1 MSDCV
6 EGFTVWTTI
15 FVHLSARM
23 ETFMLGITRWHVF
36 KVVAAILCIAG
47 FTWLGMAYLIPA
59 PPSQITIATSPK
71 GEHYHAL
78 GTHYQGIAAGSELKV
93 ELRETGGAKE
103 NLRLLNDPN
112 SGIQI
117 GFMQG
122 GISNSRLAP
131 ELMSLGRIDHQ
142 IFWLF
147 SMGDT
152 LTDLSQLK
160 GKRIGLGAE
169 GSGDRAVCEKIL
181 AVAGITYDNT
191 TLQTVD
197 PETVINN
204 LDGGAIDAVFR
215 NFSPESPVL
224 DALLR
229 DSRYHLMNFTEAEA
243 LTRIF
248 PYLVRLV
255 LPRGAID
262 LQRKLPISDTA
273 LIATT
278 NVLMVRKE
286 VHPAIV
292 DLLAQAMS
300 QAHGTPGLFQKAG
313 EFPTETDPEYPMSQG
328 ARDFYKNGP
337 SFLNWYLPFWMTNY
351 AQRIIAVLVAVI
363 AIVVPVFNYAPK
375 VFLWFIHE
383 RVRRLYRRLRIVDRV
398 LLSEPDTSEMKALH
412 AELESIVRAANIVPM
427 RSSEL
432 FFELK
437 SHIDRTRSN
446 LASAEMRKRTARVA

>member
-1 MSDCV
+1 MY
-6 EGFTVWTTI
+6 FN
-15 FVHLSARM
+15 
-23 ETFMLGITRWHVF
+23 RWDVS
-36 KVVAAILCIAG
+36 KILAAILCIAG
-47 FTWLGMAYLIPA
+47 ISWLVLAYLIPA
-59 PPSQITIATSPK
+59 PPSKIKIATSPE
-71 GEHYHAL
+71 GEHYHVL
-78 GTHYQGIAAGSELKV
+78 GTRYQGIMAESELKV

-122 GISNSRLAP
+122 GISNSKLAP
-131 ELMSLGRIDHQ
+131 DLMSLGRIDHQ

-147 SMGDT
+147 SVGDT

-160 GKRIGLGAE
+160 GKRIGLGAD

-191 TLQTVD
+191 TLQTVA

-248 PYLVRLV
+248 PYLVRVV

-262 LQRKLPISDTA
+262 LQQKLPISDTA

-278 NVLMVRKE
+278 NVVLVRKE
-286 VHPAIV
+286 IHPAII
-292 DLLAQAMS
+292 DLLAQAILE
-300 QAHGTPGLFQKAG
+300 AHNVPGLFQKVDD
-313 EFPTETDPEYPMSQG
+313 FPTLVDPEYPVAHT

-337 SFLNWYLPFWMTNY
+337 SFLNRYLPFWMTSY
-351 AQRIIAVLVAVI
+351 VERTVAVLVAVI
-363 AIVVPVFNYAPK
+363 AIVLPMFNYAPK
-375 VFLWFIHE
+375 LYLWFIRD
-383 RVRRLYRRLRIVDRV
+383 RVRKLYRRLRIVD
-398 LLSEPDTSEMKALH
+398 KALLKDLTPPQVQ
-412 AELESIVRAANIVPM
+412 ALQNDLENIDRAASIIPM
-427 RSSEL
+427 RNSEL
-432 FFELK
+432 FFDLEY
-437 SHIDRTRSN
+437 HIERARTHITLRLTEVRN
-446 LASAEMRKRTARVA
+446 RAIKVA

>member
-1 MSDCV
+1 
-6 EGFTVWTTI
+6 
-15 FVHLSARM
+15 
-23 ETFMLGITRWHVF
+23 MLGITRWHVF
-36 KVVAAILCIAG
+36 KILAAILCIAG
-47 FTWLGMAYLIPA
+47 LTWLGMAYLIPA
-59 PPSQITIATSPK
+59 PPSQITIVTSPE
-71 GEHYHAL
+71 GEHYHVL
-78 GTHYQGIAAGSELKV
+78 GTRYKGILAETGIKV
-93 ELRETGGAKE
+93 ELRLTDGAKE

-131 ELMSLGRIDHQ
+131 DLMSLGRIDHQ

-147 SMGDT
+147 SLGGT

-191 TLQTVD
+191 TLVSVA

-204 LDGGAIDAVFR
+204 FDGGAIDAVFR

-224 DALLR
+224 DVLLR

-248 PYLVRLV
+248 PYLVRVV
-255 LPRGAID
+255 LPRGTVD
-262 LQRKLPISDTA
+262 LARKLPISDTA
-273 LIATT
+273 LVATT
-278 NVLMVRKE
+278 NVLMVRKG

-292 DLLAQAMS
+292 DLLALAIS
-300 QAHGTPGLFQKAG
+300 QAHGSPGLFHKVG
-313 EFPTETDPEYPMSQG
+313 EFPTETDPEFPMSQG

-351 AQRIIAVLVAVI
+351 AQRVIAVLVAVI
-363 AIVVPVFNYAPK
+363 AIVVPIFNYMPK
-375 VFLWFIHE
+375 LFLWFIHD
-383 RVRRLYRRLRIVDRV
+383 RVRRLYRRLRMVDNA
-398 LLSEPDTSEMKALH
+398 LLSGPDASEMKALH
-412 AELESIVRAANIVPM
+412 TELESIIRAANIVPM

-437 SHIDRTRSN
+437 SHIDRTRNN
-446 LASAEMRKRTARVA
+446 LSAAEKRSRVARVA

>member
-1 MSDCV
+1 
-6 EGFTVWTTI
+6 
-15 FVHLSARM
+15 
-23 ETFMLGITRWHVF
+23 MLGFTRWHVF
-36 KVVAAILCIAG
+36 KMLAAILCVAG
-47 FTWLGMAYLIPA
+47 LTWLGMAYLIPA
-59 PPSQITIATSPK
+59 PPSQITIATSPQ
-71 GEHYHAL
+71 GEHYHIL
-78 GTHYQGIAAGSELKV
+78 GTRYQGILSGTDIKV
-93 ELRETGGAKE
+93 DLRLTDGAKE
-103 NLRLLNDPN
+103 NLRLLNDAN

-131 ELMSLGRIDHQ
+131 DLISLGRLDHQ

-147 SMGDT
+147 YPTGET
-152 LTDLSQLK
+152 ITDLTQLK

-169 GSGDRAVCEKIL
+169 GSGDRTVCEKIL
-181 AVAGITYDNT
+181 AVAGITYDNS
-191 TLQTVD
+191 TLVTV
-197 PETVINN
+197 PSEHVINN
-204 LDGGAIDAVFR
+204 LDSGGIDAVFR
-215 NFSPESPVL
+215 TFSPDSPIL
-224 DALLR
+224 HTLLR
-229 DSRYHLMNFTEAEA
+229 GPQYRLMNFSEAEA

-262 LQRKLPISDTA
+262 LQRKLPIADTT
-273 LIATT
+273 LVATT

-292 DLLAQAMS
+292 DLLAIAIS
-300 QAHGTPGLFQKAG
+300 QAHSSPGLFHKVG

-351 AQRIIAVLVAVI
+351 AQRVIAVLVAVI
-363 AIVVPVFNYAPK
+363 AIVVPVFNYVPK
-375 VFLWFIHE
+375 LFLWFIHD
-383 RVRRLYRRLRIVDRV
+383 RIRRLYRRLRIVDNA
-398 LLSEPDTSEMKALH
+398 LLAGVAPSEMKALQ

-437 SHIDRTRSN
+437 SHIDRTRGN
-446 LASAEMRKRTARVA
+446 FASAESRSRRAKVA

>member
-1 MSDCV
+1 
-6 EGFTVWTTI
+6 
-15 FVHLSARM
+15 
-23 ETFMLGITRWHVF
+23 MLGFTRWHVF
-36 KVVAAILCIAG
+36 KMLAAILCVAG
-47 FTWLGMAYLIPA
+47 LTWLGMAYLIPA
-59 PPSQITIATSPK
+59 PPSHITIATSPQ
-71 GEHYHAL
+71 GEHYHIL
-78 GTHYQGIAAGSELKV
+78 GTRYQGILSGTDIKV
-93 ELRETGGAKE
+93 DLRLTDGAKE
-103 NLRLLNDPN
+103 NLRLLNDAN

-131 ELMSLGRIDHQ
+131 DLISLGRLDHQ

-147 SMGDT
+147 YPTGET
-152 LTDLSQLK
+152 ITDLTQFR

-169 GSGDRAVCEKIL
+169 GSGDRTVCEKIL

-191 TLQTVD
+191 TLVTV
-197 PETVINN
+197 PSEHVINN
-204 LDGGAIDAVFR
+204 LDSGGIDAVFR
-215 NFSPESPVL
+215 TFSPDSPIL

-229 DSRYHLMNFTEAEA
+229 GPQYRLMNFSEAEA

-262 LQRKLPISDTA
+262 LQRKLPTADTT
-273 LIATT
+273 LVATT
-278 NVLMVRKE
+278 NVLMVRKG

-292 DLLAQAMS
+292 DLLAIAIS
-300 QAHGTPGLFQKAG
+300 QAHSSPGLFHKVG

-351 AQRIIAVLVAVI
+351 AQQVIAVLVAVI
-363 AIVVPVFNYAPK
+363 AIVVPVFNYVPK
-375 VFLWFIHE
+375 LFLWFIHD
-383 RVRRLYRRLRIVDRV
+383 RVRRLYRRLRIVDNA
-398 LLSEPDTSEMKALH
+398 LLAGVGASEMKALQT
-412 AELESIVRAANIVPM
+412 ELESIVRAANIVPM

-437 SHIDRTRSN
+437 SHIDRTRGN
-446 LASAEMRKRTARVA
+446 FASAEARSRRAKVA

>member
-1 MSDCV
+1 
-6 EGFTVWTTI
+6 
-15 FVHLSARM
+15 
-23 ETFMLGITRWHVF
+23 MLGFTRWHVF
-36 KVVAAILCIAG
+36 KMLAAILCVAG
-47 FTWLGMAYLIPA
+47 LTWLGMAYLIPA
-59 PPSQITIATSPK
+59 PPSHITIATSPQ
-71 GEHYHAL
+71 GEHYHIL
-78 GTHYQGIAAGSELKV
+78 GTRYQGILSGTDIKV
-93 ELRETGGAKE
+93 DLRLTDGAKE
-103 NLRLLNDPN
+103 NLRLLNDAN

-131 ELMSLGRIDHQ
+131 DLISLGRLDHQ

-147 SMGDT
+147 YPTGET
-152 LTDLSQLK
+152 ITDLTQFR

-169 GSGDRAVCEKIL
+169 GSGDRTVCEKIL

-191 TLQTVD
+191 TLVTV
-197 PETVINN
+197 PSEHVINN
-204 LDGGAIDAVFR
+204 LDSGGIDAVFR
-215 NFSPESPVL
+215 TFSPDSPIL
-224 DALLR
+224 HTLLR
-229 DSRYHLMNFTEAEA
+229 GPQYRLMNFSEAEA

-262 LQRKLPISDTA
+262 LQRKLPTADTT
-273 LIATT
+273 LVATT
-278 NVLMVRKE
+278 NVLMVRKG

-292 DLLAQAMS
+292 DLLAIAIS
-300 QAHGTPGLFQKAG
+300 QAHSSPGLFHKVG

-351 AQRIIAVLVAVI
+351 AQRVIAVLVAVI
-363 AIVVPVFNYAPK
+363 AIVVPVFNYVPK
-375 VFLWFIHE
+375 LFLWFIHD
-383 RVRRLYRRLRIVDRV
+383 RIRRLYRRLRIVDNA
-398 LLSEPDTSEMKALH
+398 LLAGVGASEMKALQ
-412 AELESIVRAANIVPM
+412 AELEGIVRAANIVPM

-437 SHIDRTRSN
+437 SHIDRTRGN
-446 LASAEMRKRTARVA
+446 FASAEARSRRAKVA

>member
-1 MSDCV
+1 MSV
-6 EGFTVWTTI
+6 
-15 FVHLSARM
+15 
-23 ETFMLGITRWHVF
+23 LGITRWHLIRLS
-36 KVVAAILCIAG
+36 AAILCVAG
-47 FTWLGMAYLIPA
+47 LVWLGMAYLIPA
-59 PPSQITIATSPK
+59 PPSQIELATSPI
-71 GEHYHAL
+71 GEHYHNL
-78 GTHYQGIAAGSELKV
+78 GTRYQGLLAAADMKV
-93 ELRETGGAKE
+93 ELRATNGAKE
-103 NLRLLNDPN
+103 NLALLNDPN
-112 SGIQI
+112 SGIQLA
-117 GFMQG
+117 FMQG
-122 GISNSRLAP
+122 GISNGILAP
-131 ELMSLGRIDHQ
+131 DLMSLGRIDHQ

-147 SMGDT
+147 YPAGET
-152 LTDLSQLK
+152 LTDLVQLK

-191 TLQTVD
+191 TLVTVA
-197 PETVINN
+197 PENVINN

-229 DSRYHLMNFTEAEA
+229 GPQYRLMSFAEAEA

-255 LPRGAID
+255 LPKGAID
-262 LQRKLPISDTA
+262 LARKMPTSDTA
-273 LIATT
+273 LVATT
-278 NVLMVRKE
+278 NVLLARKDI
-286 VHPAIV
+286 HPAVV
-292 DLLAQAMS
+292 DLLAQTTL
-300 QAHGTPGLFQKAG
+300 QAHSTPGLFRKVG
-313 EFPTETDPEYPMSQG
+313 EFPTETDPEYSISQG
-328 ARDFYKNGP
+328 ARDFYRNGP
-337 SFLNWYLPFWMTNY
+337 SFLNRYLPFWMTNY
-351 AQRIIAVLVAVI
+351 AQRVIAVLVAVI

-398 LLSEPDTSEMKALH
+398 LLSEPDTSEMKAIH

-446 LASAEMRKRTARVA
+446 LTSAEMRTRTARVA

>member
-1 MSDCV
+1 
-6 EGFTVWTTI
+6 
-15 FVHLSARM
+15 
-23 ETFMLGITRWHVF
+23 MLGITRWHVF
-36 KVVAAILCIAG
+36 KILAAILCIAG
-47 FTWLGMAYLIPA
+47 LTWLGMAYLIPA
-59 PPSQITIATSPK
+59 PPSQITIATSPE
-71 GEHYHAL
+71 GEHYHVL
-78 GTHYQGIAAGSELKV
+78 GTRYKGILAETGIKV
-93 ELRETGGAKE
+93 ELRLTDGAKE

-131 ELMSLGRIDHQ
+131 DLMSLGRIDHQ

-147 SMGDT
+147 SLGGT

-191 TLQTVD
+191 TLVSVA

-204 LDGGAIDAVFR
+204 FDGGAIDAVFR

-224 DALLR
+224 DVLLR

-248 PYLVRLV
+248 PYLVRVV
-255 LPRGAID
+255 LPRGTVD
-262 LQRKLPISDTA
+262 LARKLPISDTA
-273 LIATT
+273 LVATT
-278 NVLMVRKE
+278 NVLMVRKG

-292 DLLAQAMS
+292 DLLALAIS
-300 QAHGTPGLFQKAG
+300 QAHGSPGLFHKVG
-313 EFPTETDPEYPMSQG
+313 EFPTETDPEFPMSQG

-351 AQRIIAVLVAVI
+351 AQRVIAVLVAVI
-363 AIVVPVFNYAPK
+363 AIVVPIFNYMPK
-375 VFLWFIHE
+375 LFLWFIHD
-383 RVRRLYRRLRIVDRV
+383 RVRRLYRRLRMVDNA
-398 LLSEPDTSEMKALH
+398 LLSGPDASEMKALH
-412 AELESIVRAANIVPM
+412 TELESIIRAANIVPM

-437 SHIDRTRSN
+437 SHIDRTRNN
-446 LASAEMRKRTARVA
+446 LSAAEKRSRVARVA

>member
-1 MSDCV
+1 
-6 EGFTVWTTI
+6 
-15 FVHLSARM
+15 
-23 ETFMLGITRWHVF
+23 MLGFTRWHVF
-36 KVVAAILCIAG
+36 KMLAAILCVAG
-47 FTWLGMAYLIPA
+47 LTWLGMVYLIPA
-59 PPSQITIATSPK
+59 PPSQITIATSPQ
-71 GEHYHAL
+71 GEHYHIL
-78 GTHYQGIAAGSELKV
+78 GTRYQGILSGTDIKV
-93 ELRETGGAKE
+93 DLRLTDGAKE
-103 NLRLLNDPN
+103 NLRLLNDAN

-131 ELMSLGRIDHQ
+131 DLISLGRLDHQ

-147 SMGDT
+147 YPTGET
-152 LTDLSQLK
+152 ITDLTQLK

-169 GSGDRAVCEKIL
+169 GSGDRTVCEKIL
-181 AVAGITYDNT
+181 AVAGITYDNS
-191 TLQTVD
+191 TLVTV
-197 PETVINN
+197 PSEHVINN
-204 LDGGAIDAVFR
+204 LDSGGIDAVFR
-215 NFSPESPVL
+215 TFSPDSPIL
-224 DALLR
+224 HTLLR
-229 DSRYHLMNFTEAEA
+229 GPQYSLMNFSEAEA

-262 LQRKLPISDTA
+262 LQRKLPIADTT
-273 LIATT
+273 LVATT

-292 DLLAQAMS
+292 DLLAIAIS
-300 QAHGTPGLFQKAG
+300 QAHSSPGLFHKVG

-337 SFLNWYLPFWMTNY
+337 TFLNWYLPFWMTNY
-351 AQRIIAVLVAVI
+351 AQRVIAVLVAVI
-363 AIVVPVFNYAPK
+363 AIVVPVFNYVPK
-375 VFLWFIHE
+375 LFLWFIHD
-383 RVRRLYRRLRIVDRV
+383 RIRRLYRRLRIVDNA
-398 LLSEPDTSEMKALH
+398 LLAGVGASEMKVLQ

-437 SHIDRTRSN
+437 SHIDRTRGN
-446 LASAEMRKRTARVA
+446 FASAESRSRRAKVA

>member
-1 MSDCV
+1 M
-6 EGFTVWTTI
+6 
-15 FVHLSARM
+15 AR
-23 ETFMLGITRWHVF
+23 
-36 KVVAAILCIAG
+36 
-47 FTWLGMAYLIPA
+47 
-59 PPSQITIATSPK
+59 
-71 GEHYHAL
+71 
-78 GTHYQGIAAGSELKV
+78 SEIKV

-103 NLRLLNDPN
+103 NLRLLNDPI

-122 GISNSRLAP
+122 GISNSKLAP
-131 ELMSLGRIDHQ
+131 DLMSLGRIDHQ

-147 SMGDT
+147 SMGET

-191 TLQTVD
+191 TLVPVA
-197 PETVINN
+197 PELVINN

-224 DALLR
+224 DSLLR
-229 DSRYHLMNFTEAEA
+229 DSRYHLMDFTEAEA

-248 PYLVRLV
+248 PYLVRVV

-278 NVLMVRKE
+278 NVVVVRKE

-292 DLLAQAMS
+292 DLLAQTMS
-300 QAHGTPGLFQKAG
+300 QAHGTPALFQKAG

-337 SFLNWYLPFWMTNY
+337 SFLNWYLPFWMTSY
-351 AQRIIAVLVAVI
+351 AQRVIAVLVAVI

-375 VFLWFIHE
+375 VFLWFIHD

-398 LLSEPDTSEMKALH
+398 LLSGPDTSEMKALH
-412 AELESIVRAANIVPM
+412 IELESIARAANIVPM
-427 RSSEL
+427 RSSDL

-446 LASAEMRKRTARVA
+446 LASAEMRTRTARVA